1 MALHRTKAGR
11 SRRSL
16 SPSSGLVASRRP
28 KRRNALRL
36 LRPTALLRWY

>member
-1 MALHRTKAGR
+1 
-11 SRRSL
+11 
-16 SPSSGLVASRRP
+16 LVASRRP